1 MTPIA
6 KKSIKRR
13 STRKRT
19 TRPLKRY
26 SRRRYYKRR
35 YYPRRRYYARRRR
48 LLSQPNT
55 VKLKNKLVCSIV
67 EFQTLPQRD
76 NLPKVMYMADNVL
89 ESGNKISAV
98 TEENKATFSALSTMF
113 FKVQSVDTANS
124 ILPTEQYGKYPPS
137 FIAWN
142 PWIDADLLGNLWN
155 SYTTMYEYWKF
166 TGVKI
171 KWIPKVKTSVA
182 IPYVP
187 NGLILQNRVTTG
199 TWNASTGGVN
209 LTTKNENTDYSSILT
224 RQDATGVQYHPQVTF
239 NMHVLFEK
247 DNYESYPLPTN
258 PNSIDESLMCKD
270 TRYKYKTFDYGPTK
284 PKTYKVYDMTKP
296 FKFYVKPYLQTTMS
310 EITNDL
316 IKPQTGLTI
325 NGQTKTL
332 DTQINKK
339 QRMNYIKFDGTS
351 TVPYSTPSTSTNLA
365 MYQASIQDSFYFDPI
380 LFGYFFTDNG
390 ITVEDKL
397 TIARA
402 YPPKGESTSWNG
414 YSLMTTPVI
423 SGMGQFE
430 ITFYTKFKQLK
441 NK

>member
-1 MTPIA
+1 MA
-6 KKSIKRR
+6 RLKR
-13 STRKRT
+13 RT
-19 TRPLKRY
+19 TRRKTSKRPTVRRGRRVY
-26 SRRRYYKRR
+26 KRRVYRKRRRYY
-35 YYPRRRYYARRRR
+35 RRRR

-55 VKLKNKLVCSIV
+55 IKLKNKLVCSIV

-76 NLPKVMYMADNVL
+76 NLPKILCMANFETL
-89 ESGNKISAV
+89 AGNKVSNV
-98 TEENKATFSALSTMF
+98 TEENKAVFSTLGQMF
-113 FKVQSVDTANS
+113 FNIQSVDTANS
-124 ILPTEQYGKYPPS
+124 ILPTEQHGRYPPS

-155 SYTTMYEYWKF
+155 SYNTMYEYWKF
-166 TGVKI
+166 TGVKV

-182 IPYVP
+182 IPYP
-187 NGLILQNRVTTG
+187 PYGYIDNNRVTTG

-209 LTTKNENTDYSSILT
+209 LTTKNQDTSYARILT
-224 RQDATGVQYHPQVTF
+224 KSDDTGLEYHPQVTF

-258 PNSIDESLMCKD
+258 PNSVDETLMCKD

-316 IKPQTGLTI
+316 IQPQTGLTTAT
-325 NGQTKTL
+325 QTKTL

-339 QRMNYIKFDGTS
+339 KRMNYVKFGGTT
-351 TVPYSTPSTSTNLA
+351 TVPYSTPSTVTNA
-365 MYQASIQDSFYFDPI
+365 DMYKVSIQDSYYFDPI
-380 LFGYFFTDNG
+380 LFGYFFTVNG
-390 ITVEDKL
+390 IAVGDKL
-397 TIARA
+397 TIAT
-402 YPPKGESTSWNG
+402 PKTPIGESTSWNG
-414 YSLMTTPVI
+414 YSLFTSPVI
-423 SGMGQFE
+423 SGMGHFE
-430 ITFYTKFKQLK
+430 LTFYTKFKQLK